1 MGANGD
7 DDGGDGDAGTWFVE
21 APVDSQV
28 FAAAPGPVPV
38 DAARRR
44 LGHRNSAQ
52 CEAAADGDAVAAADR
67 VWHTPRPA
75 RL

>member
-7 DDGGDGDAGTWFVE
+7 DDDGDGDAGTWFAE

-28 FAAAPGPVPV
+28 FAAAPGPVLV

-52 CEAAADGDAVAAADR
+52 CEAAAAAADR
-67 VWHTPRPA
+67 VWHAPRPA

>member
-7 DDGGDGDAGTWFVE
+7 DDGGDGDAGTWFAE

-28 FAAAPGPVPV
+28 FAAAPGPAPV

-52 CEAAADGDAVAAADR
+52 CEAAAGAVVVAVR
-67 VWHTPRPA
+67 VWHAPRPA